1 MAAMANEQEQFESLL
16 ASLMSPDNDVR
27 NQSEAAYE
35 NIPTATKIQFL
46 VRSFR
51 NAEVP
56 AESRQMAAVLL
67 RRVISTYHD
76 QVWPSLG
83 AESQQWIKVE
93 LLNGIQQ
100 ENTPLVQRRICDAA
114 SELARNLVDADG
126 ELLWTEILEFLF
138 SCATSEN
145 VALKESALHIFNNHP
160 GIFGNRQGH
169 YLEVIKQMLAQCITE
184 QQQLS
189 VRILAAKAII
199 SFMLAQGSDAA
210 TQKHFAH
217 LIPPVIQA
225 CVESVRVGDDDT
237 LLKSFIELE
246 ESVPKLV
253 RPNLETVV
261 VLALNIVEDTN
272 LTDSWRQLGLEMI
285 VTLAETAPAMLRK
298 LPQYIP
304 HIISKMLSMMVDLE
318 EDPDWAM
325 GDDVDD
331 DDADSNAVAGESALD
346 RFACGIG
353 GKTMLPQI
361 KTSIPP
367 MLQNPDWRYRHAA
380 LMAISAVGEGCH
392 KQMEAMLGQIVES
405 VLPFLGD
412 QHPRVRY
419 ATCNA
424 LGQMATDFAQ
434 TFERKFHQKV
444 IPGLLAVLDDHD
456 HPRVQAHAGAALVN
470 FSEACPKNLL
480 LPYLDAILTKLEVVL
495 NQKIK
500 ELVPT
505 GAKLVLEQMVTTLAA
520 VADTSEE
527 TFLQYYDRFMPI
539 LKYIVQNANMKE
551 LRLLRGKT
559 IECISLIGLA
569 VGREKF
575 SLDGN
580 DVMQLLLKSQVNP
593 NEQEDDD
600 PQVSYMISAWGRM
613 CKILGRDFQQ
623 YLPLVM
629 GPTIKTAS
637 LKPEVALLDAEEA
650 KTMTEDEGWEF
661 VNLGEQQSFGIKTAG
676 LEDKSTACQM
686 LVCYAKELKEAFAEY
701 TEEVAKIMVPLLKFY
716 FHDMVRYTAAESM
729 PLLLECVKDKGD
741 EYISRM
747 WSYMY
752 PEMIKAV
759 QTEPEV
765 EILQEHMDSLSKC
778 IEFLGS
784 GCLTNEQMQE
794 ISKTLIDMLEEHFK
808 RQADRQEKRKDEDY
822 DDDVEENLQDEHQDD
837 AYLLSKVSDVVHA
850 ILGTQR
856 EAGIPFFEQLLPHV
870 VRLLSIERPWTD
882 RQWGICV
889 FDDVIEYLGPN
900 SFKYQEYFVNPLLQF
915 ICDRSAEVR
924 QAAAYG
930 CGVMGKFGGPQ
941 YAQACLEAVPRLSA
955 VIADPQSKSRDNL
968 NATEN
973 AIAAV
978 TKILQHNNS
987 KLNLEELLPV
997 WLSWLPVT
1005 EDKEEAVHVY
1015 SFLCDLIESNN
1026 PIILGVNNSNLPNLL
1041 AILAESFSSD
1051 ALCEDENVLHRC
1063 IHIVKQI
1070 QSNNELW
1077 AACATQ
1083 LATEH
1088 QQALFDAL
1096 KMLEL

>member
-1 MAAMANEQEQFESLL
+1 MANEQEQFDTLL
-16 ASLMSPDNDVR
+16 GSLMSPDNDVR
-27 NQSEAAYE
+27 NQTEAAYD
-35 NIPTATKIQFL
+35 NIPVAVKVPFL
-46 VRSFR
+46 IRSFR

-56 AESRQMAAVLL
+56 VEARQMAAVLL
-67 RRVISTYHD
+67 RRLISTFHE
-76 QVWPSLG
+76 QVWPELG
-83 AESQQWIKVE
+83 TDIKEWVKGE

-100 ENTPLVQRRICDAA
+100 ETVPLVQRRICDAA
-114 SELARNLVDADG
+114 AELARNLVDEDG
-126 ELLWTEILEFLF
+126 NLLWTEILKFLF
-138 SCATSEN
+138 ECASSQT
-145 VALKESALHIFNNHP
+145 VGLKESALHIFNNYP
-160 GIFGNRQGH
+160 GIFGNRQGY
-169 YLEVIKQMLAQCITE
+169 YLDVIKQMLAQCVAE
-184 QQQLS
+184 QEQFS
-189 VRILAAKAII
+189 VRLLAAKAII
-199 SFMLAQGSDAA
+199 SFMLAEGSDTG
-210 TQKHFAH
+210 TQRNFAY
-217 LIPPVIQA
+217 LIPSVVQV
-225 CVESVRVGDDDT
+225 CVESVTAGDDDS

-246 ESVPKLV
+246 ESVPKLI
-253 RPNLETVV
+253 RPQLHTIVC
-261 VLALNIVEDTN
+261 LALRIIEDKN
-272 LTDSWRQLGLEMI
+272 FTDSWRQLGVEML
-285 VTLAETAPAMLRK
+285 VTLAENAPAMVRK

-304 HIISKMLSMMVDLE
+304 HIITQMLGLMVELE
-318 EDPDWAM
+318 EDPEWAM

-353 GKTMLPQI
+353 GRTMLPQI
-361 KTSIPP
+361 KVTIPP

-392 KQMEAMLGQIVES
+392 KQMENMLGQIVES

-419 ATCNA
+419 AACNA

-444 IPGLLAVLDDHD
+444 VPGLLAVLDDHD

-470 FSEACPKNLL
+470 FSEACPKNLF
-480 LPYLDAILTKLEVVL
+480 LPYLDAILTKLEKVL
-495 NQKIK
+495 NSKIS
-500 ELVPT
+500 ELVQKGT
-505 GAKLVLEQMVTTLAA
+505 KLVLEQMVTTLAA
-520 VADTSEE
+520 VADTAEE
-527 TFLQYYDRFMPI
+527 KFLQYYDRFMPN
-539 LKYIVQNANMKE
+539 LKYIVQNASMKE
-551 LRLLRGKT
+551 FRLLRGKT

-575 SLDGN
+575 SMDAN
-580 DVMQLLLKSQVNP
+580 DVMQLLLKSQVDP
-593 NEQEDDD
+593 NDLEDDD

-613 CKILGRDFQQ
+613 CKILGRDFHQ

-629 GPTIKTAS
+629 GPTLKTAS

-686 LVCYAKELKEAFAEY
+686 LVCYARELKEAFADY

-716 FHDMVRYTAAESM
+716 FHDMVRFTAAESM
-729 PLLLECVKDKGD
+729 PLLLECAKAKGD
-741 EYISRM
+741 AYVASM
-747 WSYMY
+747 WKFMY

-778 IEFLGS
+778 IEFLGL
-784 GCLTNEQMQE
+784 GCISNEEMAE
-794 ISKTLIDMLEEHFK
+794 IAKTLNDMLEEHFK
-808 RQADRQEKRKDEDY
+808 RQDDRQEKRKDEDY
-822 DDDVEENLQDEHQDD
+822 DDVVEENLQDEHQDD
-837 AYLLSKVSDVVHA
+837 AYLLSKISDVVHA
-850 ILGTQR
+850 ILGTHR
-856 EAGIPFFEQLLPHV
+856 EAGVPLFEQLLPQM
-870 VRLLSIERPWTD
+870 VRLLSTDRPWTD
-882 RQWGICV
+882 RQWGVCI
-889 FDDVIEYLGPN
+889 FDDVIEYLGPA
-900 SFKYQEYFVNPLLQF
+900 SFKYQEYFLSPLLQF

-930 CGVMGKFGGPQ
+930 CGVIGKFGGPL
-941 YAQACLEAVPRLSA
+941 YADACLEAVPRLSA
-955 VIADPQSKSRDNL
+955 VIADPESKSRDNI

-987 KLNLEELLPV
+987 KLNLHELLPV

-1026 PIILGVNNSNLPNLL
+1026 PIILGDNNSNLPNLL
-1041 AILAESFSSD
+1041 AILAESFISE
-1051 ALCEDENVLHRC
+1051 ALSEDVNSLHRC

-1070 QSNNELW
+1070 QSNGKLW
-1077 AACATQ
+1077 AACAQQ
-1083 LATEH
+1083 LSTEH
-1088 QQALFDAL
+1088 QQSLVNAL
-1096 KMLEL
+1096 KLVA